1 MQIKEGNKVRITNPE
16 GTTFEGRV
24 VSVEFSGWVVEP
36 IEGVRC
42 SLFVPDNWKVIP
54 IEDERSISPV
64 LNEALNTATA
74 VQRLLNA
81 ANHYISIAPD
91 EAIEAIDTANE
102 RLEETMDGLDCG
114 TIQLIVALGKIK
126 AAF

>member
-1 MQIKEGNKVRITNPE
+1 MQIKVGDKVKVTNHV
-16 GTTFEGRV
+16 GDTFEARII
-24 VSVEFSGWVVEP
+24 ECEWSGWLAEP
-36 IEGVRC
+36 IQGEPCTFYIPETWNV
-42 SLFVPDNWKVIP
+42 VP
-54 IEDERSISPV
+54 IEDQRSISPV

-91 EAIEAIDTANE
+91 EAIEAIDTAIE
-102 RLEETMDGLDCG
+102 RLEETMDGLDSG